1 MPVADDKGAEKSG
14 REGATTPADV
24 EHVPAGIRLRHDD
37 AAVTREPFQGLALE
51 RSSIVQLGEPVALVA
66 KPLFAQV
73 HEQLPALGGGS
84 ARVIASLESYELR
97 FGECDGSVR

>member
-1 MPVADDKGAEKSG
+1 MPVADDEGAKNSG
-14 REGATTPADV
+14 RDGAATSADV
-24 EHVPAGIRLRHDD
+24 ENVTARIRLRHDD
-37 AAVTREPFQGLALE
+37 AAVAGEPLQGLALE

-97 FGECDGSVR
+97 FGECDGGVG